1 MKIKS
6 IYLVNDDL
14 DRCYAEFLAF
24 LKSKYPI
31 LNNGGGDAPT
41 AELTPKSESDQTV
54 LTMESS
60 VPGQGGTL
68 NPQEAW
74 WCTML

>member
-1 MKIKS
+1 M
-6 IYLVNDDL
+6 NDDL
-14 DRCYAEFLAF
+14 ERCYAEFLSF

-31 LNNGGGDAPT
+31 LANVNGGGDAVPVQ
-41 AELTPKSESDQTV
+41 KVDSEQTV

-68 NPQEAW
+68 HPDQAW

>member
-1 MKIKS
+1 M
-6 IYLVNDDL
+6 
-14 DRCYAEFLAF
+14 LAN
-24 LKSKYPI
+24 LG
-31 LNNGGGDAPT
+31 GGGDAVPVQKLN
-41 AELTPKSESDQTV
+41 ESSEQTV

-68 NPQEAW
+68 NPDQAW

>member
-1 MKIKS
+1 M
-6 IYLVNDDL
+6 NDDL
-14 DRCYAEFLAF
+14 ERCYAEFLAF
-24 LKSKYPI
+24 LKAKYPS
-31 LNNGGGDAPT
+31 LNGGGDGDAQPMKT
-41 AELTPKSESDQTV
+41 GELSSTEQTV

>member
-1 MKIKS
+1 M
-6 IYLVNDDL
+6 NDDL
-14 DRCYAEFLAF
+14 ERCYAEFLSF
-24 LKSKYPI
+24 LKSKYPM
-31 LNNGGGDAPT
+31 LANLGGGGDAVPVQKLN
-41 AELTPKSESDQTV
+41 ESSEQTV

-68 NPQEAW
+68 NPDQAW

>member
-1 MKIKS
+1 MKNNS
-6 IYLVNDDL
+6 VNDDL
-14 DRCYAEFLAF
+14 DRCYGEFMAF
-24 LKSKYPI
+24 LKSKYPL
-31 LNNGGGDAPT
+31 LNGGGGGDAGQAPVKT
-41 AELTPKSESDQTV
+41 EETV

-68 NPQEAW
+68 TPEQAW